1 MSGEVTLK
9 FKRLTLNAQLP
20 SYATPEA
27 AGMDVRSNCPLPEG
41 LTIRP
46 GEQQMVW
53 TGLAVEIPPGW
64 ELQVRP
70 RSGLAVKYGVTV
82 ANAPGTIDSDY
93 RGEIGVC
100 LINRGRDPFTIHGG
114 DRIAQLV
121 LARAPQA
128 RIEEVDELSSTS
140 RGVGGFGSTGV
151 S

>member
-1 MSGEVTLK
+1 MSSEVTLK
-9 FKRLTLNAQLP
+9 FKKLTLQARLP

-27 AGMDVRSNCPLPEG
+27 AGMDVRAICAWEDG
-41 LTIRP
+41 VTIRP
-46 GEQQMVW
+46 GEQMMVW

-70 RSGLAVKYGVTV
+70 RSGLAVRYGVTV

-100 LINRGRDPFTIHGG
+100 LVNRGTQPFTVRAG

-121 LARAPQA
+121 LGRAPQA
-128 RIEEVDELSSTS
+128 KIEEVDELSTTA
-140 RGVGGFGSTGV
+140 RGNQGFGSTGV